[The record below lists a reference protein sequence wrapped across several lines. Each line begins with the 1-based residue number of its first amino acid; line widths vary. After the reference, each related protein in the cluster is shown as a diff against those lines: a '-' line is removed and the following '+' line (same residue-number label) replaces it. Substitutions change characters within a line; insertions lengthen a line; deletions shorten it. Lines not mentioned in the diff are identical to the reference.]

1 LREDKTMIFTV
12 QPTLSRPEAEPN
24 RQPEPSLPA
33 RSKAVLARLDE
44 ASPLSAQ
51 LQGLTKDIG
60 LKDRE
65 LMKLAGV
72 SRATLARWRKEGEG
86 HRPPPL
92 DDLRAISVLLIKS
105 GAMRPESVAGW
116 LRSRNRGLS
125 WHRPLEVLAQDDFSL
140 VLTAAE
146 AACGAR
152 IPVKKIPRVAE
163 DDYPPFNRPD
173 NEGARSPSDV
183 LP

>member
-1 LREDKTMIFTV
+1 MLFTI
-12 QPTLSRPEAEPN
+12 QPALSRPEAEPD
-24 RQPEPSLPA
+24 RPTEPSLSP
-33 RSKAVLARLDE
+33 RSQAVLAKLDE

-51 LQGLTKDIG
+51 LQALTKDIG

-65 LMKLAGV
+65 LVKLAGV
-72 SRATLARWRKEGEG
+72 SRATLARWRKQGEG
-86 HRPPPL
+86 DRPPSL
-92 DDLRAISVLLIKS
+92 DDLRAISALLIRS
-105 GAMRPESVAGW
+105 GALRPESVSGW

-125 WHRPLEVLAQDDFSL
+125 WHRPLDVLRQGDFSL

-152 IPVKKIPRVAE
+152 IPVKKIPQITE
-163 DDYPPFNRPD
+163 DDHPPFTDPD
-173 NEGARSPSDV
+173 SEEIRSPLDA